1 MVSAM
6 PTSSNA
12 QNTRP
17 LMQALEEK
25 IKLLISQ
32 NLVMSLEIAQ
42 LKQQNDHLMTQLRE
56 QDGPTERINHP

>member
-1 MVSAM
+1 MH
-6 PTSSNA
+6 TLSNA

-56 QDGPTERINHP
+56 QDDATETINHP